1 MANGL
6 LTSDFYLET
15 LDMIIDI
22 HGPPHYTNLTMQPI
36 DSSLYIDRIIHR
48 YHRNYLVIDYTAFD
62 QFLTA
67 GAQEADLAKAA

>member
-1 MANGL
+1 
-6 LTSDFYLET
+6 
-15 LDMIIDI
+15 
-22 HGPPHYTNLTMQPI
+22 MQPI

-48 YHRNYLVIDYTAFD
+48 YHKYYLVIDYTAFD